1 MVKTATSQN
10 SDTET
15 ATEMAIQCTP
25 LICTA
30 FGRDSEVHIS
40 EACL

>member
-1 MVKTATSQN
+1 MHSYN
-10 SDTET
+10 EDTN
-15 ATEMAIQCTP
+15 IPYIRILLYVQCTP